1 MRAVLSFIVPETCG
15 VSIKVVENNQGTKAL
30 IENPLS
36 SARSKHIYVR
46 FHFIR
51 ELSKTREISLEY
63 VPSTEQHVDML
74 TKALSRTNF
83 RYHRR
88 HLMNLAE

>member
-1 MRAVLSFIVPETCG
+1 MWGKCKVLED
-15 VSIKVVENNQGTKAL
+15 NQGTKAL

-36 SARSKHIYVR
+36 SVRNKHIDVR

-51 ELSKTREISLEY
+51 ELFKARKMFVEY
-63 VPSTEQHVDML
+63 FASAEQHADIS
-74 TKALSRTNF
+74 TKAISRVNF
-83 RYHRR
+83 RYHRK